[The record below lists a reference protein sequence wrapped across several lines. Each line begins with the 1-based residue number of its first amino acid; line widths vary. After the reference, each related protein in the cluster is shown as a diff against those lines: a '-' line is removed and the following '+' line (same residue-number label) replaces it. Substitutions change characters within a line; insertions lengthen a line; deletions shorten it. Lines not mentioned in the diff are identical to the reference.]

1 MTPRKRILPRSLFL
15 PRSMKSS
22 GNSHYLPKKTDRS
35 LERRRHQT
43 RYLQDTYFL
52 VKNLVENGILYN
64 LRGGNVKVRMKNN
77 TLVVLDDGIKIQEKD
92 QGRIF
97 KRFYRVDKSHN
108 REKSVTGLGL
118 SIVKHIVMKYHTTI
132 QLESTPGYGSAFI
145 VTFPDNVYQWT

>member
-1 MTPRKRILPRSLFL
+1 M
-15 PRSMKSS
+15 
-22 GNSHYLPKKTDRS
+22 
-35 LERRRHQT
+35 ERRRHQT
-43 RYLQDTYFL
+43 QYLQDAYFL
-52 VKNLVENGILYN
+52 MKNLVENGILYN
-64 LRGGNVKVRMKNN
+64 LRGGYVKVRMKNN

-108 REKSVTGLGL
+108 REKSGTGLGL
-118 SIVKHIVMKYHTTI
+118 SIVKHIVMKYHARI

>member
-1 MTPRKRILPRSLFL
+1 
-15 PRSMKSS
+15 MKYS

-35 LERRRHQT
+35 SERRRHQNQ
-43 RYLQDTYFL
+43 YLQDDYFL
-52 VKNLVENGILYN
+52 VKNLVKNGILYN
-64 LRGGNVKVRMKNN
+64 LRGGYVKVRMKNN
-77 TLVVLDDGIKIQEKD
+77 TMVVLDDGIKIQYKD

-118 SIVKHIVMKYHTTI
+118 SIVKHIVMKYHARI

-145 VTFPDNVYQWT
+145 VTFPDNVYQWN